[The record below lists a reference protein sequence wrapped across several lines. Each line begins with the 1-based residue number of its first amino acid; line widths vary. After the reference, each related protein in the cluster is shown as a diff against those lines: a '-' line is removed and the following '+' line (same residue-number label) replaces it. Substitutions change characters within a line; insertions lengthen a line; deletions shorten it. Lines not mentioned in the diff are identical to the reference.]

1 MMLSFVFAM
10 AVLPVKGLETRR
22 AREKTGIDTRRL
34 PLQPSGNHRLEKGDP
49 PSPLIRDARAQARFD
64 VCRKSEFIAV
74 FQEQCRNRVGKKPPR
89 HPRPQRLD
97 SISAPT
103 FYNARESQVDK
114 RNLVEEEVIGAM
126 SNKVD
131 ALGSKK
137 KFLCGN
143 ADMKGFFTS

>member
-1 MMLSFVFAM
+1 MAALKLARSSGGLGNAGLFRRPSWAALRRAKTSASFISFSEREGLMMLSFVFAM

-74 FQEQCRNRVGKKPPR
+74 FQEQCRN
-89 HPRPQRLD
+89 
-97 SISAPT
+97 
-103 FYNARESQVDK
+103 
-114 RNLVEEEVIGAM
+114 
-126 SNKVD
+126 
-131 ALGSKK
+131 
-137 KFLCGN
+137 
-143 ADMKGFFTS
+143 